1 MGRRRIPTGTPV
13 PKALACGMLED
24 EGRVL
29 FLIRKDEHGTE
40 KYELP
45 CTLVPSGRSPFA
57 DIKGEFE
64 RQTGI
69 ECQVH
74 EIVREGRHN
83 AGSRK
88 RRSFVPV
95 LVFKISARTMRA
107 RPSPE
112 FSGFKWL
119 RLEDAVRMRL
129 ARSAEWLRKEQKKG
143 DNEGKGQQA
152 GP

>member
-1 MGRRRIPTGTPV
+1 MRKRALTGTPI

-29 FLIRKDEHGTE
+29 FLVRKDMNGAERL
-40 KYELP
+40 ELP

-57 DIKGEFE
+57 DIKAEFE

-74 EIVREGRHN
+74 EIVKEGRYN
-83 AGSRK
+83 SGSRK
-88 RRSFVPV
+88 RRFTVPAI
-95 LVFKISARTMRA
+95 VFRISARTMRA
-107 RPSPE
+107 RPSAE

-119 RLEDAVRMRL
+119 RMDDAKRARL
-129 ARSAEWLRKEQKKG
+129 SRNSEWLKREEQKERDHKG
-143 DNEGKGQQA
+143 KEHKA
-152 GP
+152 SA